1 MYQINNYKNIS
12 KNKIKQLFLKRDI
25 QMAKTYI

>member
-1 MYQINNYKNIS
+1 MRQINNYKNIS
-12 KNKIKQLFLKRDI
+12 KNKIKQMFLKGDI